1 MITGI
6 RFCMILTILNSF
18 NCTRESFGV
27 KKHSVKTPSPSFNR
41 NALSPASL
49 SPKHRLIGVDVL
61 NSIWESKGEFRVV
74 SGQLIISKVK
84 RLPLSLSLFFSFSPF
99 SQLSLVYFIENERER
114 PKRIFASFLAF

>member
-41 NALSPASL
+41 NALSLASL

-84 RLPLSLSLFFSFSPF
+84 RLPLSFSLSFSLSLLSP
-99 SQLSLVYFIENERER
+99 N
-114 PKRIFASFLAF
+114 FL